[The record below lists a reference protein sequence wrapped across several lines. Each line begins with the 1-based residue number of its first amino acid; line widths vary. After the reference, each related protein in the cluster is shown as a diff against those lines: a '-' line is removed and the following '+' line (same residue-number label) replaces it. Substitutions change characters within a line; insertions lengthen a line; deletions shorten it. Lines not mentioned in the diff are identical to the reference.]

1 MKTLTVTAIILF
13 ATACSSIPV
22 GMNIQRSTA
31 RATGDVTTTLALEYN
46 VGKVTPAQVIE
57 TANIIKNIINSVD
70 LTTITRAELIAMID
84 AKINVAVLK
93 TWATKIVGIVPEDM
107 NLADAKVVMVDMLDQ
122 IILAA
127 TKFDPAAVK
136 VNRGE

>member
-1 MKTLTVTAIILF
+1 MITVTAIVLF

-22 GMNIQRSTA
+22 GLNVQRSTA

-57 TANIIKNIINSVD
+57 TANIVKNIIESTD
-70 LTTITRAELIAMID
+70 LTTVTRAELIALID

-93 TWATKIVGIVPEDM
+93 TWANKIVGIVPEDM
-107 NLADAKVVMVDMLDQ
+107 DLADAKIVMIDMLDQ

-127 TKFDPAAVK
+127 GKFNPDDVKKTAAG
-136 VNRGE
+136 N